1 LIEAMSKGLVLL
13 GSRVGGVPE
22 LVEDGVNGWLFDA
35 GDDAQ
40 LARHIDALHSDPSL
54 RQRMG
59 EASLNR
65 FKADFELDAM
75 VRKTIE
81 QYHLAGFY
89 N

>member
-1 LIEAMSKGLVLL
+1 
-13 GSRVGGVPE
+13 VGGVPE

-35 GDDAQ
+35 ADDEQ
-40 LARHIDALHSDPSL
+40 LARRIDALQGDPSL

-59 EASLNR
+59 QASLNR

-75 VRKTIE
+75 VIKTLE
-81 QYHLAGFY
+81 QYRLACFY